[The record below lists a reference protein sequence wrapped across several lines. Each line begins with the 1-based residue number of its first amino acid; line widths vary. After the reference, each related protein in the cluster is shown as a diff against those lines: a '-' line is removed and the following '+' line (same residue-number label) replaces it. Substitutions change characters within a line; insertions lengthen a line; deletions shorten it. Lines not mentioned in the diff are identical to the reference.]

1 MPAHPHI
8 ATDSSNVGGH
18 AVNRVDAFGV
28 DLYGQFDLVTG
39 LGESSRGYAR
49 ALQLLDVPVH
59 LIPLGSMYPG
69 LTTVDSGLTS
79 DPRRFPLAIEH
90 VNADTT
96 DRFLR
101 RFGGALAGTRARV
114 AVWYWELAALRPDWV
129 QNALQYDEIWV
140 ASAYGQRAVSAVTN
154 VPVVVVPPP
163 VTLSRGAGGAPSR
176 EACGNIPSDAFVFLY
191 VFDYSSYVDRKNP
204 SCLVDAFVDEFGAE
218 PDVRLVLKVS
228 HADPRSVGFQRL
240 CETATTHPNITLIH
254 EVFDDAALHAL
265 FTRADCYVS
274 PHRSEGFGLTVAEA
288 MLRECP
294 VIATDYGSTTD
305 FVTPETG
312 FPLEYMLVEIAED
325 QGPYQRGYVWADP
338 SREHL
343 RILMRR
349 VVDDAAGTRR
359 RAEAGRRFIEERY
372 SLRAVGERMV
382 GRLRRL
388 HDESAD
394 A

>member
-1 MPAHPHI
+1 
-8 ATDSSNVGGH
+8 
-18 AVNRVDAFGV
+18 
-28 DLYGQFDLVTG
+28 
-39 LGESSRGYAR
+39 
-49 ALQLLDVPVH
+49 
-59 LIPLGSMYPG
+59 
-69 LTTVDSGLTS
+69 
-79 DPRRFPLAIEH
+79 
-90 VNADTT
+90 
-96 DRFLR
+96 
-101 RFGGALAGTRARV
+101 
-114 AVWYWELAALRPDWV
+114 
-129 QNALQYDEIWV
+129 
-140 ASAYGQRAVSAVTN
+140 
-154 VPVVVVPPP
+154 
-163 VTLSRGAGGAPSR
+163 
-176 EACGNIPSDAFVFLY
+176 
-191 VFDYSSYVDRKNP
+191 
-204 SCLVDAFVDEFGAE
+204 
-218 PDVRLVLKVS
+218 
-228 HADPRSVGFQRL
+228 
-240 CETATTHPNITLIH
+240 
-254 EVFDDAALHAL
+254 VFDDAALHAL

>member
-8 ATDSSNVGGH
+8 ATDSGNVGGH

-28 DLYGQFDLVTG
+28 DLYGQLDLVTG

-69 LTTVDSGLTS
+69 LATADSGLTS

-96 DRFLR
+96 ERFLR
-101 RFGGALAGTRARV
+101 RFGDALAGTRARV
-114 AVWYWELAALRPDWV
+114 AVWYWELAALRADWV
-129 QNALQYDEIWV
+129 QNTLHYDEIWV

-154 VPVVVVPPP
+154 VPVALVPPP
-163 VTLSRGAGGAPSR
+163 VTLSRAGGGPGRGAY
-176 EACGNIPSDAFVFLY
+176 GIPSDAFVFLY

-204 SCLVDAFVDEFGAE
+204 FCLVDAFVDEFGAE
-218 PDVRLVLKVS
+218 PDVRLVLKIS

-240 CETATTHPNITLIH
+240 CETATAHPNITLIH

-288 MLRECP
+288 MLRGCP
-294 VIATDYGSTTD
+294 VIATDYSSTTD